1 MKCVCKCNNYYRTAI
16 VKIQPV
22 LSWLLHV
29 VYEICIQMW
38 QPSWDRDK
46 KKKKYCHCPIMI
58 ATFSAWKVYVNVTI
72 IMGQIIKILS
82 LSHNVCTFNVWN
94 VTTIME
100 LFVAKGVFL

>member
-1 MKCVCKCNNYYRTAI
+1 MVATCSVWNMHTNVTTIMGQR
-16 VKIQPV
+16 
-22 LSWLLHV
+22 L
-29 VYEICIQMW
+29 
-38 QPSWDRDK
+38 